1 MISTVNNYLPR
12 LLLLAAS
19 LLPAVLLPISAYA
32 EQGSSSSDM
41 QVIQA
46 FNEKHVEEGEAVRIS
61 DKRKHVILFL
71 MGVTLLVFLLATAVL
86 GVVMGIYGKQ
96 LFVPHMLL
104 AGFSVTLA
112 IAHSIAAIVWFFPF

>member
-1 MISTVNNYLPR
+1 MNRNLPR
-12 LLLLAAS
+12 LFLLVAY
-19 LLPAVLLPISAYA
+19 LLPAIIFPFSAYA
-32 EQGSSSSDM
+32 EQATSSSDM

-46 FNEKHVEEGEAVRIS
+46 FNEKNVEEGEAVRIS
-61 DKRKHVILFL
+61 DRKKHIILFL

-96 LFVPHMLL
+96 LFVPHMLM

>member
-1 MISTVNNYLPR
+1 MSR
-12 LLLLAAS
+12 KSS
-19 LLPAVLLPISAYA
+19 LLSLLSVFILLSVLLPFNAFA
-32 EQGSSSSDM
+32 QQESSSGDIE
-41 QVIQA
+41 VIQS

-71 MGVTLLVFLLATAVL
+71 MGVTLLVFILATAVL
-86 GVVMGIYGKQ
+86 GVVMGVYGKP
-96 LFVPHMLL
+96 LFIPHMLM